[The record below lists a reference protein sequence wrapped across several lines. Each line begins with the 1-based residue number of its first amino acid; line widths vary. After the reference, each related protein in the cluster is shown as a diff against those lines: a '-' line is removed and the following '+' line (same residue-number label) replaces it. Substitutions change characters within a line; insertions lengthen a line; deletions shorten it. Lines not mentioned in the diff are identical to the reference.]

1 MVQSLGNG
9 KRKRR
14 RRKENPIHKKARES
28 MDYDALF
35 AKQEGKCA
43 ICKKPWNP
51 LTKAGAKARR
61 MHRDHNHS
69 TLQPRGLLCQN
80 CNRHLKDKFDTEWYR
95 AAWEYLTY
103 YERINNG

>member
-1 MVQSLGNG
+1 MVQSLRNG
-9 KRKRR
+9 RKRR

-35 AKQEGKCA
+35 KKQDGKCA
-43 ICKKPWNP
+43 ICLKPWNP

-61 MHRDHNHS
+61 MHRDHNHT

-103 YERINNG
+103 YERKSDG

>member
-1 MVQSLGNG
+1 MVQSLRNG
-9 KRKRR
+9 RKRR

-35 AKQEGKCA
+35 AAQDGKCA

-61 MHRDHNHS
+61 MHRDHNHT

-103 YERINNG
+103 YERKSDG